1 MPSGQQARAQAAAIR
16 PGRRPTGGRQGPAEA
31 AQPGG
36 SATPSGPGEP
46 AEPAG
51 PDRRDARP
59 ERDERQAPSDR
70 VLALFGGHRLSPA
83 QRRIAQ
89 YMIDHLTEAAFLSIT
104 DLAERVGVSQPS
116 VTRFAT
122 SLGYS
127 GFPALREALQPI
139 ALGAVAG
146 VPDTD
151 DEVRRNELQAA
162 IDAEIENLEALRRAV
177 ADPGQILDVGRELA
191 GSVPLTV
198 LGLRISVSLAEYF
211 AYAARRIHPD
221 VRLVTRGGSVAY
233 DALLQSKEAGGTWVL
248 AFAMPRHAKETLAAM
263 RAARRTGLR
272 IALITDLTL
281 GPLVDEAEVTLTAGT
296 GSRLVFD
303 SYAAPGVVAASVLQA
318 MADAHPERTQLRLE
332 GYEQAAEQHSFF
344 LDD

>member
-1 MPSGQQARAQAAAIR
+1 MPSGQQARAQAAAIT
-16 PGRRPTGGRQGPAEA
+16 PGRQSPEPEPTPAE
-31 AQPGG
+31 
-36 SATPSGPGEP
+36 
-46 AEPAG
+46 
-51 PDRRDARP
+51 
-59 ERDERQAPSDR
+59 R
-70 VLALFGGHRLSPA
+70 VRALFTGHRLSPG

-89 YMIDHLTEAAFLSIT
+89 YLVDHLTEAAFLSIT

-139 ALGAVAG
+139 ALSAVAG
-146 VPDTD
+146 TPDSR
-151 DEVRRNELQAA
+151 EEIRGNELQAA
-162 IDAEIENLEALRRAV
+162 IDAEIENLESLRRV
-177 ADPGQILDVGRELA
+177 LADPGQVLEVGRQLA
-191 GSVPLTV
+191 QSVPLTV

-233 DALLQSKEAGGTWVL
+233 DTLLQAREAGGSWVL
-248 AFAMPRHAKETLAAM
+248 AFAMPRHANETLAAV

-272 IALITDLTL
+272 VVLITDLTM
-281 GPLVDEAEVTLTAGT
+281 GPLVEEADVALTAPT

-303 SYAAPGVVAASVLQA
+303 SYAAPGVMSAALLQA
-318 MADAHPERTQLRLE
+318 IADAEPERTQARLE
-332 GYEQAAEQHSFF
+332 GYEQVATEHDFF
-344 LDD
+344 VDD